1 MDNKRRIKMTF
12 EEMKDMLINY
22 KNMTKTVYRLQEEI
36 KFIKESVNSIRE
48 AKAYN
53 PSGLPSG
60 NRFKDETYEKAVK
73 ITEEYEK
80 RLNKLFE
87 NVEEI
92 YSAQKKITSLMDML
106 TEEERK
112 VIEARY
118 ILGLKWDIIP
128 MRTYMSRATC
138 FRHHDAAIT
147 KMIQWADG
155 I

>member
-1 MDNKRRIKMTF
+1 MTF
-12 EEMKDMLINY
+12 GEMKDLLINY

-36 KFIKESVNSIRE
+36 ALIKESVNSIRE

-60 NRFKDETYEKAVK
+60 NGFKDETYEKAVK

-80 RLNKLFE
+80 RLNKLLE
-87 NVEEI
+87 KVEAI
-92 YSAQKKITSLMDML
+92 YASQKKITSLMEML

-112 VIEARY
+112 IIEARY

-138 FRHHDAAIT
+138 FRHHDGAIA
-147 KMIQWADG
+147 KMIKWADRV
-155 I
+155 